1 MGQSLDQVRVG
12 ASVVVTPSGILHEP
26 ESVTARR
33 LLHQGI
39 LPGTE
44 LLVIR
49 RTSGGGRVV
58 GVGRS
63 RIALDPSVIRG
74 IVVTESASPAPDV
87 PLPEAER

>member
-12 ASVVVTPSGILHEP
+12 AAVVVTPSGILHEP
-26 ESVTARR
+26 DSVTARR

-74 IVVTESASPAPDV
+74 IVVA
-87 PLPEAER
+87 